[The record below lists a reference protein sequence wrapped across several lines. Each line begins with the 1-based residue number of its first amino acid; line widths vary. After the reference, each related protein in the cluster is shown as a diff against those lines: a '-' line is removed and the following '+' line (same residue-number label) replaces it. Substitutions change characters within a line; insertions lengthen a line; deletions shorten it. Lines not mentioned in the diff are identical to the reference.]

1 MRIAVNTRL
10 LLKGKLE
17 GIGWF
22 TYETLKRITVQHPEH
37 EFFFIFDRQYDQDFV
52 FANNVTPIVLNP
64 PTRHPF
70 LWILWFEYHIPKLLK
85 KISADIFVS
94 TDGYI
99 SLKTNIPQVDVIHD
113 INFAHNPK
121 QLPRLTSWYYNKYF
135 PKFAHKAI
143 QIGTVSEYSKK
154 DICTTYGIP
163 AEKISV
169 CYNGSN
175 EKYKPIEESEKALIR
190 EKYSH
195 GKKYLVF
202 VGALSP
208 RKNVEGLLKSFEI
221 FKTRYDLDVN
231 LIIVGGTLHKTE
243 SIEKVYS
250 EMDYQDNV
258 IFTGRLDTDELCKIV
273 AASECLTY
281 IPHFEGFGIPL
292 LEAMHAETA
301 IISGNTTSLPE
312 VVGDAA
318 LLCSPTDYEKVA
330 EYMYQIC
337 SDKNLRDNLINKGKQ
352 QRQKFSW
359 QLSSEKLWK
368 CIEVAIKNSE
378 KC

>member
-1 MRIAVNTRL
+1 MKIAVNTRL

-22 TYETLKRITVQHPEH
+22 TYETLRRITVQHPEH
-37 EFFFIFDRQYDQDFV
+37 EFFFIFDRQYDPEFV
-52 FANNVTPIVLNP
+52 FSDNVKPIILTP

-70 LWILWFEYHIPKLLK
+70 LWILWFEYRIPKLLK
-85 KISADIFVS
+85 KIGADVFVS

-99 SLKTNIPQVDVIHD
+99 SLRTNIPQVDVIHD
-113 INFAHNPK
+113 INFAHNPE

-135 PKFAHKAI
+135 PKFAQKAVH
-143 QIGTVSEYSKK
+143 IGTVSEFSKK
-154 DICTTYGIP
+154 DICSTYGI
-163 AEKISV
+163 AEEKVSV

-175 EKYKPIEESEKALIR
+175 EKYIPIDEAEKTIIR
-190 EKYSH
+190 EKYSK
-195 GKKYLVF
+195 GKKYFVF

-208 RKNVEGLLKSFEI
+208 RKNVEGLLKSFEK
-221 FKTRYDLDVN
+221 FKTRYDIDVN
-231 LIIVGGTLHKTE
+231 LVIVGGTLHKTE

-250 EMDYQDNV
+250 EMDYKENV

-273 AASECLTY
+273 AASESLVY

-301 IISGNTTSLPE
+301 VISGNTTSLPE

-318 LLCSPTDYEKVA
+318 LLCSPTDYDKVA
-330 EYMYQIC
+330 EYMNTIC
-337 SDKNLRDNLINKGKQ
+337 TDTNLREILIEKGRQ
-352 QRQKFSW
+352 QRKNFSW

-368 CIEVAIKNSE
+368 CIDVALNK
-378 KC
+378 K